1 MKVLVNYFS
10 LYSVIFAVV
19 MILILITSIF
29 LVLWMD
35 RSRIRKSIST
45 SVTDMDRL
53 SAYPGEIDQDWEGHG
68 QHRMMGE
75 DTLRLS
81 EGEIFLN
88 GIEDDPTLVM
98 RRPSRAK

>member
-10 LYSVIFAVV
+10 LYSVIFSVALI
-19 MILILITSIF
+19 ILLITSIF

-53 SAYPGEIDQDWEGHG
+53 SVYPEEIEQDWEGYG
-68 QHRMMGE
+68 QPRMRYE
-75 DTLRLS
+75 NPSRLS

-88 GIEDDPTLVM
+88 GIEEDPTLVM